1 MPLAAHS
8 TRARI
13 DNIAFLGGCLILID
27 FVWGAVAVYP
37 LDWTRAADVVLG
49 TSFLIGLP
57 AYVFDFWR
65 KGRIPISLAVVFLVR
80 VYAEYFAGS
89 PPTFGRS
96 WTGTALLAAAAV
108 LLQLSKLRNEGL
120 TGPAD

>member
-1 MPLAAHS
+1 
-8 TRARI
+8 
-13 DNIAFLGGCLILID
+13 LILID

-65 KGRIPISLAVVFLVR
+65 KGRIPIVNTGLELLTFTGENCSL
-80 VYAEYFAGS
+80 
-89 PPTFGRS
+89 
-96 WTGTALLAAAAV
+96 
-108 LLQLSKLRNEGL
+108 
-120 TGPAD
+120 